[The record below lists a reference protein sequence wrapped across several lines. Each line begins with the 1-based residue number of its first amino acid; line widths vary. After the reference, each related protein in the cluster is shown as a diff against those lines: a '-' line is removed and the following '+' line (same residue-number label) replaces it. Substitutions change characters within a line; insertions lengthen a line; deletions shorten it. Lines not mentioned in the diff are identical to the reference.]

1 MLHLHAAERIG
12 PLARELAA
20 ILADP
25 PSDPFAPEWI
35 ATPSVGV
42 RRWLRLELARHLGGS
57 SRGGDGVAA
66 NIVDAFPGTLRT
78 LVLQAGRDGDEPD
91 PWELVRLTW
100 TVLEVLADA
109 EQAGE
114 PLAPVVAPGASAYS
128 RARRLADLFD
138 RYHLHRPE
146 MVRGWAEGAGDPLLP
161 TAQRWQPELWR
172 RVRARLAAPSPPER
186 LPELLQRLRTGG
198 LELPLPPRLSLFGAA
213 VLPGGAGFG
222 ELAAAVASQR
232 ELHVFLLQPSLAAWR
247 ELRGGSAGRTG
258 VASPVRSRSDDR
270 TVDLLRH
277 PLLRSWSGP
286 TRETAVLVG
295 DLVRSEPSTVVVH
308 EPGPAAPVD
317 TDTDTDHDTV
327 ATPTVLARLQDDIRA
342 NRAPT
347 PLDHPDPGDRS
358 VQVHATFGPARQVEA
373 LRDAL
378 LHLLAADPTLSE
390 DDIVVLCPALDR
402 FAPLIEAGLG
412 PSAGRGVAAPPTG
425 HAPALRYRLADRS
438 LRASNPVAA
447 ALAALVDLAGGRFD
461 ATGVLDLLAQ
471 PAIRQRHGF
480 TDDDLGRIADWVAE
494 TNVRWGLHP
503 DQRARHGVP
512 AVITANT
519 WRAGVDRILLG
530 VAVADDDP
538 CFTLG
543 DVVPLG
549 AEADDAELVGRLADL
564 LTNLVAL
571 DDATTSERPLEEW
584 LALLRQVVRATLAAP
599 ADARW
604 QEEEVERIFQQI
616 EQDASTADGPCPV
629 PLAFVDVCRL
639 LTERLAPGRG
649 RPDFFRGGITVTA
662 LDSLRAVPHRVV
674 ALMGMDQSAFT
685 APAAPAD
692 DLAALSPLLGD
703 RDGRAEQRQA
713 VLDAV
718 LAAGDHLVV
727 VRDGRDLRTNQE
739 IPPAVVV
746 AELLDVVAATVPR
759 PAATDDPGAA
769 ASEPALEVHHPRQP
783 FDDRCFTA
791 GAVVPGRV
799 WSFDR
804 GAFAGAQARRARTA
818 EAPPF
823 LAHPLPAEPVGVI
836 ELADLHR
843 MLANPVQSFLQDR
856 LQLRLPEA
864 EDALAVRLPVDVTGL
879 DQWWVGDRL
888 LTTLLEDGDPD
899 RWQRLEEA
907 VGTLP
912 PGRLG
917 REKAAQILTTGTTLR
932 DAAWAAGVGTTP
944 PVLEP
949 VDVTLPDGTRI
960 VGAVPCRLQGAV
972 SGPSRVGFGKA
983 KPKYRLAAWLDL
995 MALVANDPERPW
1007 HSVAVYKA
1015 EKTITRAKVK
1025 YDQADV
1031 ADLVPVGETASDR
1044 LASAHQ
1050 GLAVVVDLWRRSRC
1064 EPLPLF
1070 PSLSPAVHA
1079 GRPSAK
1085 AWFEPPR
1092 PGWEL
1097 GAGDR
1102 TDRWISVVYGRFDH
1116 PSLMDLAARPHDPE
1130 PDETAP
1136 AGRVHRYASYLWTTV
1151 DATADATVDVRRPSE
1166 APT

>member
-66 NIVDAFPGTLRT
+66 NIVDAFPGALRT

-378 LHLLAADPTLSE
+378 LHLLAAD
-390 DDIVVLCPALDR
+390 
-402 FAPLIEAGLG
+402 
-412 PSAGRGVAAPPTG
+412 
-425 HAPALRYRLADRS
+425 ADR
-438 LRASNPVAA
+438 
-447 ALAALVDLAGGRFD
+447 
-461 ATGVLDLLAQ
+461 
-471 PAIRQRHGF
+471 
-480 TDDDLGRIADWVAE
+480 
-494 TNVRWGLHP
+494 
-503 DQRARHGVP
+503 
-512 AVITANT
+512 
-519 WRAGVDRILLG
+519 
-530 VAVADDDP
+530 
-538 CFTLG
+538 
-543 DVVPLG
+543 
-549 AEADDAELVGRLADL
+549 
-564 LTNLVAL
+564 
-571 DDATTSERPLEEW
+571 
-584 LALLRQVVRATLAAP
+584 
-599 ADARW
+599 
-604 QEEEVERIFQQI
+604 
-616 EQDASTADGPCPV
+616 
-629 PLAFVDVCRL
+629 
-639 LTERLAPGRG
+639 
-649 RPDFFRGGITVTA
+649 
-662 LDSLRAVPHRVV
+662 
-674 ALMGMDQSAFT
+674 
-685 APAAPAD
+685 
-692 DLAALSPLLGD
+692 
-703 RDGRAEQRQA
+703 
-713 VLDAV
+713 
-718 LAAGDHLVV
+718 
-727 VRDGRDLRTNQE
+727 
-739 IPPAVVV
+739 
-746 AELLDVVAATVPR
+746 
-759 PAATDDPGAA
+759 
-769 ASEPALEVHHPRQP
+769 HHQY
-783 FDDRCFTA
+783 
-791 GAVVPGRV
+791 
-799 WSFDR
+799 
-804 GAFAGAQARRARTA
+804 RARTGHGQHRGHQGRS
-818 EAPPF
+818 
-823 LAHPLPAEPVGVI
+823 AH
-836 ELADLHR
+836 
-843 MLANPVQSFLQDR
+843 R
-856 LQLRLPEA
+856 LQR
-864 EDALAVRLPVDVTGL
+864 
-879 DQWWVGDRL
+879 DR
-888 LTTLLEDGDPD
+888 
-899 RWQRLEEA
+899 
-907 VGTLP
+907 
-912 PGRLG
+912 
-917 REKAAQILTTGTTLR
+917 K
-932 DAAWAAGVGTTP
+932 
-944 PVLEP
+944 
-949 VDVTLPDGTRI
+949 
-960 VGAVPCRLQGAV
+960 
-972 SGPSRVGFGKA
+972 
-983 KPKYRLAAWLDL
+983 
-995 MALVANDPERPW
+995 
-1007 HSVAVYKA
+1007 
-1015 EKTITRAKVK
+1015 
-1025 YDQADV
+1025 
-1031 ADLVPVGETASDR
+1031 
-1044 LASAHQ
+1044 
-1050 GLAVVVDLWRRSRC
+1050 
-1064 EPLPLF
+1064 
-1070 PSLSPAVHA
+1070 
-1079 GRPSAK
+1079 
-1085 AWFEPPR
+1085 
-1092 PGWEL
+1092 
-1097 GAGDR
+1097 
-1102 TDRWISVVYGRFDH
+1102 SVV
-1116 PSLMDLAARPHDPE
+1116 
-1130 PDETAP
+1130 
-1136 AGRVHRYASYLWTTV
+1136 
-1151 DATADATVDVRRPSE
+1151 
-1166 APT
+1166 

>member
-20 ILADP
+20 VLAQ
-25 PSDPFAPEWI
+25 PSGDPFAPEWI

-42 RRWLRLELARHLGGS
+42 RRWLHLELAHHLGAS
-57 SRGGDGVAA
+57 ARGGDGVAA
-66 NIVDAFPGTLRT
+66 NIVDAFPGTLRS
-78 LVLQAGRDGDEPD
+78 LVLQAGRAGDDPD
-91 PWELVRLTW
+91 PWEVDRLTW
-100 TVLEVLADA
+100 AVLEVLADA
-109 EQAGE
+109 ERAGA
-114 PLAPVVAPGASAYS
+114 PLAPALAPGASAYS

-146 MVRGWAEGAGDPLLP
+146 MVRGWAEGPGDPP
-161 TAQRWQPELWR
+161 VPSAQRWQPELWR
-172 RVRARLAAPSPPER
+172 RVRGRLATPSPPER
-186 LPELLQRLRTGG
+186 LPELLQRLRTGE
-198 LELPLPPRLSLFGAA
+198 LDLPLPPRLSLFGAA

-258 VASPVRSRSDDR
+258 GASPVRSRSDDR
-270 TVDLLRH
+270 SVDLLRH
-277 PLLRSWSGP
+277 PLLRSWSRP

-295 DLVRSEPSTVVVH
+295 DLVRAEPDTVVVH
-308 EPGPAAPVD
+308 GPGPAAPAD
-317 TDTDTDHDTV
+317 TDDATDQGTV
-327 ATPTVLARLQDDIRA
+327 AAPTVLARLQDDIRA

-425 HAPALRYRLADRS
+425 HAPSLRYRLADRS

-471 PAIRQRHGF
+471 PAIRQRYGF

-538 CFTLG
+538 CFALG

-549 AEADDAELVGRLADL
+549 AEADDADLVGRLADL
-564 LTNLVAL
+564 LANLVAL

-584 LALLRQVVRATLAAP
+584 LVLLRQVVRATLAAP

-604 QEEEVERIFQQI
+604 QEEEVERILQRI
-616 EQDASTADGPCPV
+616 EQDAATADGPCPV
-629 PLAFVDVCRL
+629 PLTFVDVCRL

-674 ALMGMDQSAFT
+674 ALLGMDQSAFT

-746 AELLDVVAATVPR
+746 AELLDVVAATVRR
-759 PAATDDPGAA
+759 PVATDGPGAA

-804 GAFAGAQARRARTA
+804 GAFAGAQARRARPA
-818 EAPPF
+818 EAAPF
-823 LAHPLPAEPVGVI
+823 LAEPLPAEPVGVI

-879 DQWWVGDRL
+879 DQWRVGDRL
-888 LTTLLEDGDPD
+888 LTTLLQDGDAD
-899 RWQRLEEA
+899 RWRRLEEA
-907 VGTLP
+907 LGTLP

-917 REKAAQILTTGTTLR
+917 REKAAALLVDAQTL
-932 DAAWAAGVGTTP
+932 AAAALDCGVGRA
-944 PVLEP
+944 EP
-949 VDVTLPDGTRI
+949 VPIPIDVTLPDGTRI
-960 VGAVPCRLQGAV
+960 VGSVAGRLGSPWA
-972 SGPSRVGFGKA
+972 GPALVGFGSP
-983 KPKYRLAAWLDL
+983 KPKYRLGAWLDL
-995 MALVANDPERPW
+995 LALVASAPAERW
-1007 HSVAVYKA
+1007 RAVDIHKGS
-1015 EKTITRAKVK
+1015 RKVK
-1025 YDQADV
+1025 GRSVGTAEVVDLLPAGSSVDERLDLAHTGLMLV
-1031 ADLVPVGETASDR
+1031 ADLW
-1044 LASAHQ
+1044 Q
-1050 GLAVVVDLWRRSRC
+1050 RSRC
-1064 EPLPLF
+1064 EPIPLF
-1070 PSLSPAVHA
+1070 PTVSPALFDGKSGV
-1079 GRPSAK
+1079 GEWDKPI
-1085 AWFEPPR
+1085 
-1092 PGWEL
+1092 PGMGWNP
-1097 GAGDR
+1097 GDR
-1102 TDRWISVVYGRFDH
+1102 ADRWISVVYGDLDH
-1116 PSLMDLAARPHDPE
+1116 RDLLALPVQPHDPAGSE
-1130 PDETAP
+1130 E
-1136 AGRVHRYASYLWTTV
+1136 GRVRRYAAHLWGAVERTCTDRDAETV
-1151 DATADATVDVRRPSE
+1151 RS
-1166 APT
+1166 

>member
-20 ILADP
+20 VLADP
-25 PSDPFAPEWI
+25 PGDPFAREWI

-57 SRGGDGVAA
+57 ARGGDGVAA
-66 NIVDAFPGTLRT
+66 NIVDAFPGTLRAA
-78 LVLQAGRDGDEPD
+78 VLQAGRDGDEPD
-91 PWELVRLTW
+91 PWEVERLTW
-100 TVLEVLADA
+100 IVLEVLADA
-109 EQAGE
+109 ERAGE
-114 PLAPVVAPGASAYS
+114 PLAPSLAPGASAYS

-138 RYHLHRPE
+138 RYHLHRADL
-146 MVRGWAEGAGDPLLP
+146 VRGWASGAGDAQVPP
-161 TAQRWQPELWR
+161 AQRWQPELWR
-172 RVRARLAAPSPPER
+172 RVRARLATPSPPER
-186 LPELLQRLRTGG
+186 MPELLERLRSGA
-198 LELPLPPRLSLFGAA
+198 LDLRLPSRLSLFGLA
-213 VLPGGAGFG
+213 VLPGAAGFG
-222 ELAAAVASQR
+222 ELATAVAR
-232 ELHVFLLQPSLAAWR
+232 ERDLHLFLLQPSLAAWR
-247 ELRGGSAGRTG
+247 EVCGEAGQR
-258 VASPVRSRSDDR
+258 AAAAPARARSDDR
-270 TVDLLRH
+270 SVDLLHH
-277 PLLRSWSGP
+277 PLLRSWSRP
-286 TRETAVLVG
+286 TRETAVLTG
-295 DLVRSEPSTVVVH
+295 DLVRTDPAAVVVH
-308 EPGPAAPVD
+308 EHRAAGPVPASSEG
-317 TDTDTDHDTV
+317 
-327 ATPTVLARLQDDIRA
+327 ATTLLARLQDDIRA

-347 PLDHPDPGDRS
+347 PLDHPASGDRS

-412 PSAGRGVAAPPTG
+412 PSAGRGVAPPPTG

-447 ALAALVDLAGGRFD
+447 GLAALVDLAGGRFD
-461 ATGVLDLLAQ
+461 ATAVLDLLAQ

-480 TDDDLGRIADWVAE
+480 TDDDLGRMADWVAE

-549 AEADDAELVGRLADL
+549 AEADDADLVGRLADVL
-564 LTNLVAL
+564 ATLVAL
-571 DDATTSERPLEEW
+571 DAAATSSRPLSEW
-584 LALLRQVVRATLAAP
+584 MAMLRQVVGSTLAAP

-616 EQDASTADGPCPV
+616 EQDAAAADGPCPV

-674 ALMGMDQSAFT
+674 ALLGMDQSAFA

-718 LAAGDHLVV
+718 LSAGDHLVV

-746 AELLDVVAATVPR
+746 AELLDVVAATVRR
-759 PAATDDPGAA
+759 PAVTDDPGAA
-769 ASEPALEVHHPRQP
+769 APEPVLEVHHPRQP

-791 GAVVPGRV
+791 GAVVPDRV

-818 EAPPF
+818 EAAPF

-879 DQWWVGDRL
+879 DQWRVGNRL

-907 VGTLP
+907 LGTLP

-917 REKAAQILTTGTTLR
+917 REKAAQILTTATTLR
-932 DAAWAAGVGTTP
+932 DAARAVGVGTERP
-944 PVLEP
+944 ALEP
-949 VDVTLPDGTRI
+949 VDLTLPDGTRI

-972 SGPSRVGFGKA
+972 SGPSSVGFGKA
-983 KPKYRLAAWLDL
+983 KPKYLLAAWLDL
-995 MALVANDPERPW
+995 LALVANDPERSW
-1007 HSVAVYKA
+1007 HSVTVYKS
-1015 EKTITRAKVK
+1015 EKTITRNKVK

-1031 ADLVPVGETASDR
+1031 ADLVPVGGTASDR

-1070 PSLSPAVHA
+1070 PSVSPALHA
-1079 GRPSAK
+1079 GRFTSEV
-1085 AWFEPPR
+1085 WYDPPR
-1092 PGWEL
+1092 PNRDYA
-1097 GAGDR
+1097 AGDR
-1102 TDRWISVVYGRFDH
+1102 VDRWISVVYGRLDH
-1116 PSLMDLAARPHDPE
+1116 TALLDLPARPDDPV
-1130 PDETAP
+1130 PVGAAG
-1136 AGRVHRYASYLWTTV
+1136 AGRVHRYASHLWDTV
-1151 DATADATVDVRRPSE
+1151 EATASDQASAGAEP
-1166 APT
+1166 